1 MKSFEKYVNEAQEN
15 PEVKAGAVEYVR
27 MANAAFDNDKESK
40 YFKERDTSVVMKKAQ
55 KFYKIWIMEFGRL
68 SSIHAF
74 IDIET
79 GDLLKPASTKAPAKG
94 ARGNVTDEA
103 FMKKLKGG
111 KFDKY
116 GGHLYLRR

>member
-1 MKSFEKYVNEAQEN
+1 MKSFEKYLNEVQEN
-15 PEVKAGAVEYVR
+15 PEVRAGAVEYVR

-79 GDLLKPASTKAPAKG
+79 GDLLKPAGIKAPAKG
-94 ARGNVTDEA
+94 ARGNVTDEK
-103 FMKKLKGG
+103 FMKALKGG